1 MRKRTKDR
9 HLPPCVYWKHGAY
22 WLVRKGKWTRLGADL
37 PAALAAYAVAIQ
49 PQQDNMPA
57 LIKQAMPAVLEGRAA
72 STIVQYTRCATLLST
87 ALLEFRPDQVTHG
100 TIVKLLDG
108 FADRRAIANRML
120 TVLRLV
126 FRWALDRELV
136 AADPTVSVKRFS
148 QTPRDRL
155 IEPGE
160 YQAIYSECAPWL
172 QVVMDLCYLTG
183 QRIGD
188 VLAIERAHLREDGIY
203 FRQQKTDKQLVVAW
217 TPQLRAVIARARQLD
232 TGARSTVYVLSTR
245 RGQPRLH
252 SNVWRAF
259 KEAARRAKV
268 ADVTLHDLRAMAG
281 TDAKRQGLDP
291 TALLGHTSARTTAS
305 YLRDRSPVVVSGPRQ
320 KRPRN

>member
-22 WLVRKGKWTRLGADL
+22 WLVRKGKWTRLGAEL
-37 PAALAAYAVAIQ
+37 PAAMAAYAVAIQ

-57 LIKQAMPAVLEGRAA
+57 LITKALPAVLKGLAP
-72 STIVQYTRCATLLST
+72 STVAQYTRCATLLST
-87 ALLEFRPDQVTHG
+87 ALIEFRPEQVTHG
-100 TIVKLLDG
+100 IIVKLLDG
-108 FADRRAIANRML
+108 FADRQAIANRML
-120 TVLRLV
+120 TVLRMV

-136 AADPTVSVKRFS
+136 ASDPTISVKRFT
-148 QTPRDRL
+148 QTARDRL
-155 IEPGE
+155 IEPAE
-160 YQAIYSECAPWL
+160 YQAIYGQAAPWL

-188 VLAIERAHLREDGIY
+188 VLTIERAHLRDEGIY

-217 TPQLRAVIARARQLD
+217 SPQLRAVIARARTLD
-232 TGARSTVYVLSTR
+232 DGARSTVYVLSTR
-245 RGQPRLH
+245 RGSPRLH
-252 SNVWRAF
+252 ANVWRAF
-259 KEAARRAKV
+259 KAAAKRAGV
-268 ADVTLHDLRAMAG
+268 ADVTLHDLRALAG

-305 YLRDRSPVVVSGPRQ
+305 YLRDRSPAVVSGPRK
-320 KRPRN
+320 KRPAN